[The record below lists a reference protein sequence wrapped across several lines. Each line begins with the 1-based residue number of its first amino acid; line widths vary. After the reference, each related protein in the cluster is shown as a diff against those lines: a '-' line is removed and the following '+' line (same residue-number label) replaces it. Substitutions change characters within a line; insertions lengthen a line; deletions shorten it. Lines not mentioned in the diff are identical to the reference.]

1 MYLNLLCFV
10 LFALCFLYCFVYVYL
25 FLFGL
30 SVLVSG
36 LLPPS
41 DNSIAVHNNNNNNNN
56 NNMLCLLRGHCAT
69 SREVAGSIPDGVI
82 GNMY

>member
-1 MYLNLLCFV
+1 VYLNLLCFV

-30 SVLVSG
+30 SVLVSR
-36 LLPPS
+36 LQPPS
-41 DNSIAVHNNNNNNNN
+41 DNSIAVHNNNNNNNK
-56 NNMLCLLRGHCAT
+56 LCLLRGHCAT